1 MSTPRASRRACQA
14 STDFKITSTVR
25 LLLFTCPLVAQTTL
39 AFSINSY
46 PQEYT
51 RALSHALAS
60 NAATAAALA
69 RPRGAEGLEDA
80 GAAREDLRAELLE
93 ANEVIAAVIEEV
105 NCAAEVAPM
114 RVMFLR
120 AELGIVTII
129 SSAIFTVV
137 GFQLRGFIKMIYE

>member
-1 MSTPRASRRACQA
+1 MSTPRSSRRACQA

-93 ANEVIAAVIEEV
+93 ANEVIAAVIEEI
-105 NCAAEVAPM
+105 NCAEEVAPM
-114 RVMFLR
+114 RVFLR
-120 AELGIVTII
+120 AELSIVTII
-129 SSAIFTVV
+129 SSAIFAVV
-137 GFQLRGFIKMIYE
+137 GLQLRRFIEMIYE

>member
-1 MSTPRASRRACQA
+1 M
-14 STDFKITSTVR
+14 
-25 LLLFTCPLVAQTTL
+25 
-39 AFSINSY
+39 
-46 PQEYT
+46 
-51 RALSHALAS
+51 
-60 NAATAAALA
+60 
-69 RPRGAEGLEDA
+69 
-80 GAAREDLRAELLE
+80 RAELLE

>member
-1 MSTPRASRRACQA
+1 M
-14 STDFKITSTVR
+14 
-25 LLLFTCPLVAQTTL
+25 
-39 AFSINSY
+39 
-46 PQEYT
+46 
-51 RALSHALAS
+51 
-60 NAATAAALA
+60 
-69 RPRGAEGLEDA
+69 
-80 GAAREDLRAELLE
+80 
-93 ANEVIAAVIEEV
+93 IEEV